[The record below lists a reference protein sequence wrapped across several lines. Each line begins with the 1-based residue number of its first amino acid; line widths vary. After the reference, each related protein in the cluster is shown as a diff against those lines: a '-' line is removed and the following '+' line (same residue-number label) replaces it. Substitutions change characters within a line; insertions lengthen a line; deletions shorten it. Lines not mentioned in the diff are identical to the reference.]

1 MLKRKKSYIN
11 AIASPGKI
19 TNFAPAED
27 KRQRWGA
34 TAERKQRAR

>member
-1 MLKRKKSYIN
+1 MLKRKKSSIN
-11 AIASPGKI
+11 VLAVPGKI

>member
-1 MLKRKKSYIN
+1 MLKRKKSSIN
-11 AIASPGKI
+11 AIAEPGKI